1 MYTNRC
7 LSSNER
13 EKMSQVQLR
22 LPPSLVKTIDNLVAE
37 GKYKNRS
44 DAIRTMIANQIE
56 FEKTRDFLSMLQT
69 RSKEAEEQPEK
80 LIPFED

>member
-1 MYTNRC
+1 M
-7 LSSNER
+7 
-13 EKMSQVQLR
+13 
-22 LPPSLVKTIDNLVAE
+22 IDKLVAE

-44 DAIRTMIANQIE
+44 DAIRTMITNQLE

-69 RSKEAEEQPEK
+69 RSEEAEKHPET